1 MKFHPQTYQ
10 DLLQYTDELSILQRY
25 LPGVTVNKFF
35 KSIFRDED
43 NASARLYYKH
53 GKLMYNDF
61 QVCTDVIGIVQYL
74 FNESY
79 TDTINRILSDFSS
92 NFSKPIKTIPRLKT
106 IEKTDSP
113 TVIIPY
119 YRDWREYDRIYW
131 EECGGISL
139 NWLES
144 PEVNVKPFI
153 KADITSK
160 GNTWT
165 LNADKLAYCYKYHI
179 HDGVQI
185 YKLYQP
191 NENRERK
198 WFSNVFSGVDS
209 PVQLINTL
217 PKNTG
222 NELLVIGSSLKD
234 SAVVQCNCNIWSC
247 APNNEGNWMP
257 PQIIPKLNER
267 FKRIITFFDNDNGGH
282 RAAKKYEQKYGYE
295 AVFIPDYYKRFK
307 IKDPYELRKHLKN
320 NLREFHE
327 VMRYIIYKTK

>member
-35 KSIFRDED
+35 KSIFRSED

-79 TDTINRILSDFSS
+79 TGTINRILSDFSS

-131 EECGGISL
+131 EEYGGISL
-139 NWLES
+139 SWLES

-165 LNADKLAYCYKYHI
+165 LDADKLAYCYKYYQHE
-179 HDGVQI
+179 GVDR

-191 NENRERK
+191 LNKLGK
-198 WFSNVFSGVDS
+198 WYSNVDS
-209 PVQLINTL
+209 TIFQLWDTI
-217 PKNTG
+217 PKSND
-222 NELLVIGSSLKD
+222 NKLLIIGSSLKD
-234 SAVVQCNCNIWSC
+234 CGVIQCNMNIPSG
-247 APNNEGNWMP
+247 AANNEGAF
-257 PQIIPKLNER
+257 IPEIVVPKIKER
-267 FKRIITFFDNDNGGH
+267 FKRTITFFDNDNGGH
-282 RAAKKYEQKYGYE
+282 KAAKKYEAKYNYE

-327 VMRYIIYKTK
+327 VMRYIIYNK